1 MAACA
6 SQSVRGLWRRVPHSL
21 YVRQFIFSVHVFF
34 AAAIHLS
41 VVSANASLFMKVLAE
56 RLGHDVPVF
65 SPSWFVAPLAQTAIS
80 TFQNT
85 IIYRDGAGRGRDMGR
100 LCIGWRGADAT
111 ALLLLLEDAGRRG
124 GCAAAVGAAFIAAEE
139 QSQKG
144 RPHRLETDGRV
155 WCYRRRR
162 MRVGASRSA
171 LLRSQVGATAD
182 RCCWYLRLESIWL
195 QTDDCHLLEWSWTEV
210 PGL

>member
-1 MAACA
+1 MEEWRTWLEVFPTCVREGPLCLDGGVGGDCWRGVEHNGWRSSPCASARGPLRLDGVGGEPSRQGWWGSGRTVACVMRVAPRWRVCCVSVGGEQSVAACA

-100 LCIGWRGADAT
+100 LCIG
-111 ALLLLLEDAGRRG
+111 
-124 GCAAAVGAAFIAAEE
+124 
-139 QSQKG
+139 
-144 RPHRLETDGRV
+144 
-155 WCYRRRR
+155 
-162 MRVGASRSA
+162 
-171 LLRSQVGATAD
+171 
-182 RCCWYLRLESIWL
+182 
-195 QTDDCHLLEWSWTEV
+195 
-210 PGL
+210 

>member
-1 MAACA
+1 M
-6 SQSVRGLWRRVPHSL
+6 PHSL

-144 RPHRLETDGRV
+144 ESGKGPSGKGGGMMNLGGGTSDSLWPLKIPETIR
-155 WCYRRRR
+155 
-162 MRVGASRSA
+162 A
-171 LLRSQVGATAD
+171 
-182 RCCWYLRLESIWL
+182 
-195 QTDDCHLLEWSWTEV
+195 
-210 PGL
+210 